1 VQLSNSVV
9 GNPNFTSLSN
19 KLPVGDRSYHSP
31 NLAERLGDQGLHLLT
46 PYKASKIEAALASLW
61 CRSDARTR
69 R

>member
-19 KLPVGDRSYHSP
+19 KLPVGDRNYHSP

-46 PYKASKIEAALASLW
+46 PYKA
-61 CRSDARTR
+61 
-69 R
+69 